1 MNRKVQG
8 AKTRLFAKHADKIRA
23 AFQDAFDSDAI
34 AKSFEETH
42 PAGGEITP
50 AMARDWVKI
59 HAHIN
64 KKALSEALKKAYAD
78 GWVFGSDLAKYNL
91 ANRKTTKAPKVGVVN
106 WDTWKPGNRGASELL
121 KPKGGLQTLLDNRG
135 VVIDGITNT
144 KLDRI
149 GTVLAKALEQ
159 GITPKEVSIAVDE
172 VIDDPQQALVIAQ
185 TEMSAAVVQSELAD
199 YRDSGVEMV
208 EWLVA
213 DPCDEC
219 AENEDASPISIDDSW
234 PNGDAPVHPN
244 CMCDI
249 APYSV
254 EGDIELS
261 VMPDLIKAVPSK
273 LEVERALSR
282 LKILPNPPEW
292 PADLDQDKIV
302 ESPWKTIE
310 PITVN
315 PNIWDTAELSLVAF
329 DELTATDQFL
339 FRKKLKKHIKAM
351 GQAITKYRS
360 FALVIDRDGELI
372 IIDGHHRLTAMWLLG
387 FTEAPVWLAKGE

>member
-23 AFQDAFDSDAI
+23 AFQSAFDSNAI
-34 AKSFEETH
+34 AKAFEETH
-42 PAGGEITP
+42 PAGGSITP
-50 AMARDWVKI
+50 TMARDWVKI
-59 HAHIN
+59 HAHLN
-64 KKALSEALKKAYAD
+64 KKELNDALKRAYAD

-91 ANRKTTKAPKVGVVN
+91 ANRKTTKAPKVGVVD

-135 VVIDGITNT
+135 AVIDGITNT
-144 KLDRI
+144 KMDRI
-149 GTVLAKALEQ
+149 GTILAKALEQ
-159 GITPKEVSIAVDE
+159 GVTPKEVSILVDE
-172 VIDDPQQALVIAQ
+172 VVDDPQQALSIAQ

-199 YRDSGVEMV
+199 YRDSGVEMI

-219 AENEDASPISIDDSW
+219 AANEEQSPIGIDESW
-234 PNGDAPVHPN
+234 ENGDAPVHPN

-254 EGDIELS
+254 SGDIELGANA
-261 VMPDLIKAVPSK
+261 DLVKAVPSK

-282 LKILPNPPEW
+282 LDILPNPPQYPDDVDPEK
-292 PADLDQDKIV
+292 LV
-302 ESPWKTIE
+302 EVPWKQID
-310 PITVN
+310 PITVD
-315 PNIWDTAELSLVAF
+315 PNIWDTAELALVAF
-329 DELTATDQFL
+329 DELTATDEFL
-339 FRKKLKKHIKAM
+339 RRKKLKKHIKAM
-351 GQAITKYRS
+351 GQAITEYRA
-360 FALVIDRDGELI
+360 FALVIDRNDELI

-387 FTEAPVWLAKGE
+387 MTEAPVWLAKEK